1 MQDNHRKAFV
11 NAEPFSREY
20 VKIDGTLYLLDMRH
34 TLEYGNECM
43 AFECNGLG
51 KVKSVMDVWAKRGI
65 ALTKNEFEKC
75 KREFMEDMRRR
86 NHVQN

>member
-1 MQDNHRKAFV
+1 MQKNHRKAFV

-75 KREFMEDMRRR
+75 KHEFINYMK
-86 NHVQN
+86 

>member
-1 MQDNHRKAFV
+1 MDLMHGESF
-11 NAEPFSREY
+11 RE
-20 VKIDGTLYLLDMRH
+20 VVFFDGEFYLVDMRY
-34 TLEYGNECM
+34 TLDAGNECM

-75 KREFMEDMRRR
+75 KREFINYMRWK
-86 NHVQN
+86 Q

>member
-1 MQDNHRKAFV
+1 MQDNHRKAFL
-11 NAEPFSREY
+11 NAEPFSCEF
-20 VKIDGTLYLLDMRH
+20 VQIDGTLYLLDMRH

-65 ALTKNEFEKC
+65 ALTNNEFEKC
-75 KREFMEDMRRR
+75 KREFISYMKR
-86 NHVQN
+86 NH